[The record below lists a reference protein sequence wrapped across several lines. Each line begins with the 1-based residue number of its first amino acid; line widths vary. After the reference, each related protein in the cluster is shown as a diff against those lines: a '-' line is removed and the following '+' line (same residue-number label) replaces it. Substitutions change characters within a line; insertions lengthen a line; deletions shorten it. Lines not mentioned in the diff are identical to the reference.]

1 MQPVVGEL
9 VRESVIV
16 NTDDPTNPEQ
26 FIDALSQMC
35 NIGYRNFITKR
46 EIDKVQNN
54 PKVAEAVLE
63 EIIENNHLISQLNK
77 KLQNREK
84 EINNWMDCILDLQ
97 KHIDW
102 SQRGEMT

>member
-1 MQPVVGEL
+1 MTTTMQPVVGEL

-35 NIGYRNFITKR
+35 NIGYHYEDFISKR

-54 PKVAEAVLE
+54 TKVADA
-63 EIIENNHLISQLNK
+63 I
-77 KLQNREK
+77 
-84 EINNWMDCILDLQ
+84 
-97 KHIDW
+97 W
-102 SQRGEMT
+102 SATIVDRK